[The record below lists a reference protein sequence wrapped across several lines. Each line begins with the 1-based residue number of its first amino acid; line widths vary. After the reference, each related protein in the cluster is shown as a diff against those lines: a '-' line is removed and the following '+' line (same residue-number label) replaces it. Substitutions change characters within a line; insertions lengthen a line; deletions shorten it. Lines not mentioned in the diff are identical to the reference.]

1 MNFLLFFYRFFPILT
16 LPPTPPHPP
25 AQVAVYLVVANY
37 SYYSHLLETY
47 SMHFNLQDIYTFASK
62 ILRGTNSEFRR
73 NVLIEIIIRIIR

>member
-16 LPPTPPHPP
+16 LPPPPPP

-47 SMHFNLQDIYTFASK
+47 SMHFNLQDIYTFAQQK
-62 ILRGTNSEFRR
+62 PEHQT
-73 NVLIEIIIRIIR
+73 